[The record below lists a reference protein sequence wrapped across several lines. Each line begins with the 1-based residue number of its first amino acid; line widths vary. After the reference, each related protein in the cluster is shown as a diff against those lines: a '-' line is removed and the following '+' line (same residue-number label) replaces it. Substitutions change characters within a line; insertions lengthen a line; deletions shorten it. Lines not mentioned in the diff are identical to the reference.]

1 MQGAEEAIAWTLAPR
16 LAGRGRPTTFK
27 IGELNILNFARH
39 SRLDP
44 LEVVVN
50 QSPIARSGQLAEM
63 TLYSFFMMHIRYQ
76 AKDKGDDT
84 NYVQQYELRARAVR
98 KLLLI
103 AAPAVRDTIF

>member
-76 AKDKGDDT
+76 AKDKAMIRTMYSST
-84 NYVQQYELRARAVR
+84 NCVR
-98 KLLLI
+98 V
-103 AAPAVRDTIF
+103 PSGNYY